1 MDSTDIAHLS
11 EPRSKPHLTELDIV
25 QRQCEVSEEEAVEM
39 LRCTNG
45 DAAEAIARHLHPQ
58 HTVAPEK
65 TPCNET
71 VAQLAIRELREIVD
85 AKNVMFDTRMTIA
98 PDGGAGAAGEGEGE
112 GAGAAGEGEGEGE
125 GEGAGAAGE
134 GEGEGEG
141 AGAAGEGTVGEGRV
155 VADDAPPGT
164 DRLAAEFAAFCHS
177 G

>member
-112 GAGAAGEGEGEGE
+112 GAGAAGEG
-125 GEGAGAAGE
+125 
-134 GEGEGEG
+134 
-141 AGAAGEGTVGEGRV
+141 TVGEGRV